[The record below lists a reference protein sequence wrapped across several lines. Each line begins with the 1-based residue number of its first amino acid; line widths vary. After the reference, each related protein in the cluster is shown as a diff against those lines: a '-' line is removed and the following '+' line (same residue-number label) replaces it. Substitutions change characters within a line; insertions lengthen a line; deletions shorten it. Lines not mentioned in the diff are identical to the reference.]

1 MPTFP
6 LPAGV
11 IPAEL
16 PQSVQ
21 LQIVQPCLAPPDG
34 EGWLHEIK
42 HDGHRLLAIVSAG
55 EVKLISRNGHDRTAL
70 FRAPFD
76 KLVAAGLPPLILD
89 GEIAVPDER
98 GVTHID
104 LLTQAMRQCRPD
116 AWHTLPLSPRLSPPR
131 RACRA
136 GWSIVS
142 PAASPHTSVLWRT
155 Q

>member
-16 PQSVQ
+16 PQRVQ

-34 EGWLHEIK
+34 EGGLHEIK
-42 HDGHRLLAIVSAG
+42 HDGHRLMAIVSAG

-76 KLVAAGLPPLILD
+76 KLVAAGSPSLVLD
-89 GEIAVPDER
+89 GEVAVPDER
-98 GVTHID
+98 GLTHID
-104 LLTQAMRQCRPD
+104 LLTQRCASAAPSG
-116 AWHTLPLSPRLSPPR
+116 SPISPSISAPR
-131 RACRA
+131 R
-136 GWSIVS
+136 
-142 PAASPHTSVLWRT
+142 P
-155 Q
+155 

>member
-1 MPTFP
+1 VTPNPT
-6 LPAGV
+6 
-11 IPAEL
+11 
-16 PQSVQ
+16 
-21 LQIVQPCLAPPDG
+21 PPDG

-55 EVKLISRNGHDRTAL
+55 EVKLISRNGHDRIAL

-76 KLVAAGLPPLILD
+76 KLVAAGSPLLVLD
-89 GEIAVPDER
+89 GEVAVPDER

-104 LLTQAMRQCRPD
+104 LLTRRCASAAPS

-131 RACRA
+131 RACRK

-142 PAASPHTSVLWRT
+142 PASSPHASVLWRT